1 MVDLMKL
8 NRIIL
13 KMLKSDQSLM
23 TNHQGLLACGQ
34 PYIYLYTTP
43 IPLHDTYT
51 YTRHLGGQTTSFCEN
66 ISLMIDRGK
75 GDNYT
80 KIIAIETEAIIS

>member
-1 MVDLMKL
+1 MWPALHIPIHDTYTYVHKTPIPTHDTYTYTRHL
-8 NRIIL
+8 
-13 KMLKSDQSLM
+13 
-23 TNHQGLLACGQ
+23 
-34 PYIYLYTTP
+34 YLYTTP

-75 GDNYT
+75 GDNYP